1 VGGIRIYRV
10 NEPPEKK
17 PPRHIFST
25 ARTDKPKYDPD
36 LHQIW
41 ICSMR
46 MDMSK
51 HYHPE
56 FTVEVAN
63 FMFDQYLMDL
73 SDVFE
78 DWCNQTFGRPR

>member
-1 VGGIRIYRV
+1 MTIYVHRI
-10 NEPPEKK
+10 NEPPSDD
-17 PPRHIFST
+17 PPRRHIFST
-25 ARTDKPKYDPD
+25 GRTDKDFYDEN

-41 ICSMR
+41 VSPMR

-56 FTVEVAN
+56 FTREVAN
-63 FMFDQYLMDL
+63 FMFDQYLIDL

-78 DWCNQTFGRPR
+78 DWCNQTFGRPH